1 MSHSTIL
8 VSRKEAAR
16 LLGVSVGTLDR
27 LIRQGQIKTVRIG
40 YRVLLRR
47 EVVENFEGEK
57 FWVPLPP
64 EIEQQLQE
72 LEHQVADGDS
82 LRRTDKD
89 RVVN

>member
-57 FWVPLPP
+57 FWAPLSP

-72 LEHQVADGDS
+72 LERQ
-82 LRRTDKD
+82 T
-89 RVVN
+89 